1 MRSIYITNLFYAK
14 NFVVSTKKKGAKMLP
29 FVNKTAEISEYFQ
42 K

>member
-14 NFVVSTKKKGAKMLP
+14 NFVVGKKKGALMLP